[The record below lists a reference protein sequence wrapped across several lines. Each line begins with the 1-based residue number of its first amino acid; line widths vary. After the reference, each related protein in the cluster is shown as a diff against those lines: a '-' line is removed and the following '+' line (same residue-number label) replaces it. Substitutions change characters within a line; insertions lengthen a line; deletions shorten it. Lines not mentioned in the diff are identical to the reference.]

1 MDSIFHEKQEGSL
14 CAQHCLNSLLQGS
27 YFSAVDLA
35 SIAQD
40 LDDVEGAH
48 MAEGGVDSV
57 EYLRFQEQPS
67 TNMDD
72 SGFFSVQVI
81 SKALFVWELVSIPIG
96 SSEAGIASVYPER
109 ECAFICNFREHW
121 LTIRKLG
128 NQWFNLNSLLTG
140 PELIS
145 DTYLSMFLAQ
155 LQKEGY
161 SIFVIRGS
169 LPECEA
175 DQLLRLIPAVQ
186 THPPKLLSD
195 DAQSSNQ
202 KASTGV
208 GVTQDD
214 LQKALEA
221 SRGFTSGYKGD
232 DELQA
237 AIQLSLRGT
246 ENQVSE
252 ASEPVNQDELRR
264 KREAFFNR
272 QNPGPTQSSAASNQ
286 STPSEVPST
295 SKEEEKRELSTA
307 KERVESNTNN
317 SAKTSSPS
325 CTVVAEQETGELL
338 DSGMTESAML
348 EAAIKMSIESVEQ
361 KT

>member
-35 SIAQD
+35 TIAQE

-67 TNMDD
+67 SNMDD

-81 SKALFVWELVSIPIG
+81 SKALSVWGLVSIPIG
-96 SSEAGIASVYPER
+96 SSEAGSASVFPER

-128 NQWFNLNSLLTG
+128 DQWFNLNSLLTG

-145 DTYLSMFLAQ
+145 HTYLSMFLAQ

-186 THPPKLLSD
+186 TQPPKLLSD
-195 DAQSSNQ
+195 LVQSSNQ
-202 KASTGV
+202 RVSTGA

-214 LQKALEA
+214 LQKALNE
-221 SRGFTSGYKGD
+221 SRNLISGDKAD
-232 DELQA
+232 DDLQA
-237 AIQLSLRGT
+237 AIQLSLQGT
-246 ENQVSE
+246 EKQVPE
-252 ASEPVNQDELRR
+252 ASKPVDVDEVRR
-264 KREAFFNR
+264 RREAFFNR
-272 QNPGPTQSSAASNQ
+272 QAQGPTQSSAESNQ
-286 STPSEVPST
+286 SSSSEVPLPPGN
-295 SKEEEKRELSTA
+295 RTA
-307 KERVESNTNN
+307 KDRLESNTNN
-317 SAKTSSPS
+317 SAQTSSPS
-325 CTVVAEQETGELL
+325 CKAVAEQETGEM
-338 DSGMTESAML
+338 DSDMTESAML
-348 EAAIKMSIESVEQ
+348 EAAIKMSIDSVEQ

>member
-237 AIQLSLRGT
+237 AIQLSLRDKTPGLHNRQLQAISPHPQKCLPRQKRKKR
-246 ENQVSE
+246 ENSPQPRRE
-252 ASEPVNQDELRR
+252 LKAIPTTLPRPLAHPVQSWLNR
-264 KREAFFNR
+264 KRENYW
-272 QNPGPTQSSAASNQ
+272 
-286 STPSEVPST
+286 
-295 SKEEEKRELSTA
+295 
-307 KERVESNTNN
+307 
-317 SAKTSSPS
+317 
-325 CTVVAEQETGELL
+325 TVV
-338 DSGMTESAML
+338 
-348 EAAIKMSIESVEQ
+348 
-361 KT
+361 

>member
-1 MDSIFHEKQEGSL
+1 MDSIFHEK
-14 CAQHCLNSLLQGS
+14 
-27 YFSAVDLA
+27 
-35 SIAQD
+35 
-40 LDDVEGAH
+40 
-48 MAEGGVDSV
+48 
-57 EYLRFQEQPS
+57 QPS

-155 LQKEGY
+155 LQKEG
-161 SIFVIRGS
+161 
-169 LPECEA
+169 
-175 DQLLRLIPAVQ
+175 
-186 THPPKLLSD
+186 
-195 DAQSSNQ
+195 
-202 KASTGV
+202 
-208 GVTQDD
+208 
-214 LQKALEA
+214 
-221 SRGFTSGYKGD
+221 
-232 DELQA
+232 
-237 AIQLSLRGT
+237 T

-272 QNPGPTQSSAASNQ
+272 PI
-286 STPSEVPST
+286 
-295 SKEEEKRELSTA
+295 LY
-307 KERVESNTNN
+307 ESWLNR
-317 SAKTSSPS
+317 
-325 CTVVAEQETGELL
+325 ETGELL
-338 DSGMTESAML
+338 DSAMTESAML